1 MLETMSHSA
10 SSGRQFHSSP
20 GNRQLL
26 AFTPRGDLA
35 LPRGNRSG
43 RLPFDVKGHMSN
55 EIPEIA
61 KRVFLS
67 NSPVILCV
75 DDEVVAVALRRLV
88 LLSAGYQVVTAA
100 DGAAALELFRCIQV
114 DLVITD
120 HWLPGLMGAQLG
132 AEMKRLKPAIPIILF
147 SGLPEAPPGSE
158 YADLY
163 ITKGMPAVE
172 FLRAVAKQI
181 SNSQSSDGIRC
192 DGSSS
197 PPG

>member
-1 MLETMSHSA
+1 MLETISHSA
-10 SSGRQFHSSP
+10 SPGRQFHSST
-20 GNRQLL
+20 GNRQQL
-26 AFTPRGDLA
+26 AFALRGDLA
-35 LPRGNRSG
+35 LQRGNRSG
-43 RLPFDVKGHMSN
+43 GLLFDVKGHISN
-55 EIPEIA
+55 EIPGNRA
-61 KRVFLS
+61 YPKRVFLS
-67 NSPVILCV
+67 NSNVILCV
-75 DDEVVAVALRRLV
+75 DDEAVAVALRRLV

-147 SGLPEAPPGSE
+147 SGLPEAPPGSD

-172 FLRAVAKQI
+172 FLRAVAKLI
-181 SNSQSSDGIRC
+181 SSASAKSY
-192 DGSSS
+192 S
-197 PPG
+197 P